1 MNSCEHCLSLAA
13 EITATRAI
21 VERLEKTVIETATE
35 MAATRAVMESMQKTL
50 LGNGQPG
57 RCAEHGVR
65 IARLERWRSWI
76 TGALAVLGVLCT
88 AAVTVGAAV
97 AVEHFKR

>member
-1 MNSCEHCLSLAA
+1 MACQHCEILAV
-13 EITATRAI
+13 EIRETRAI
-21 VERLEKTVIETATE
+21 VEHLVAEI
-35 MAATRAVMESMQKTL
+35 AATRTTVEGMQKTL

-76 TGALAVLGVLCT
+76 TGALAVLGVLWT
-88 AAVTVGAAV
+88 AAIGVAAAV
-97 AVEHFKR
+97 AVEHLKH

>member
-1 MNSCEHCLSLAA
+1 MSMSHCEHCEDLAV
-13 EITATRAI
+13 EIRETRSI
-21 VERLEKTVIETATE
+21 VERLVAET
-35 MAATRAVMESMQKTL
+35 AATRTVVEGMQRTL

-65 IARLERWRSWI
+65 IARLERWRSWV
-76 TGALAVLGVLCT
+76 TGALAIIGILWMAL
-88 AAVTVGAAV
+88 VTVAAGL

>member
-1 MNSCEHCLSLAA
+1 MAYCEQCEHLAV
-13 EITATRAI
+13 EIRETRSI
-21 VERLEKTVIETATE
+21 VERLVSET
-35 MAATRAVMESMQKTL
+35 AATRTVVEGMQKTL

-76 TGALAVLGVLCT
+76 TGALAIVGILWMAL
-88 AAVTVGAAV
+88 VTVAAGL

>member
-1 MNSCEHCLSLAA
+1 
-13 EITATRAI
+13 
-21 VERLEKTVIETATE
+21 
-35 MAATRAVMESMQKTL
+35 MQKTL

-76 TGALAVLGVLCT
+76 AGALAVIGILWM
-88 AAVTVGAAV
+88 AAVTVAAAV

>member
-1 MNSCEHCLSLAA
+1 MVGCQHCENLTA
-13 EITATRAI
+13 EIRETRTVVEHLVGEIAATRAI
-21 VERLEKTVIETATE
+21 VEG
-35 MAATRAVMESMQKTL
+35 MQKTL

-76 TGALAVLGVLCT
+76 AGALAVIGVLWV
-88 AAVTVGAAV
+88 AAVTVFAAV
-97 AVEHFKR
+97 IAERTRH

>member
-1 MNSCEHCLSLAA
+1 MVHCEHCENLAVEIRETRSL
-13 EITATRAI
+13 
-21 VERLEKTVIETATE
+21 VERLVSETAE
-35 MAATRAVMESMQKTL
+35 TRTVVEGMQRTL

-76 TGALAVLGVLCT
+76 TGALAIVGILWMALVSV
-88 AAVTVGAAV
+88 AAGL